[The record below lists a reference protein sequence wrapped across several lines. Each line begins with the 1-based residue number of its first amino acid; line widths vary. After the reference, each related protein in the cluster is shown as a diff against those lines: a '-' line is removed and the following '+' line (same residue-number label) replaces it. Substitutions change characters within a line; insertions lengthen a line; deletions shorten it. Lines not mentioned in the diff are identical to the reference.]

1 MGKETERKFLVRGDF
16 MPHAASSSHIVQ
28 GYIARS
34 ESLTLRV
41 RTRDERGYIT
51 IKGATDASG
60 MTRAEWEYEIPV
72 ADARELLAY
81 SRGVIDKVRYLV
93 PVGRHMFEVDRL
105 RAITKGSWW
114 LRWSWPPPTRSSSV
128 PTGWARRSR
137 ATDVIITRNC

>member
-1 MGKETERKFLVRGDF
+1 MGKETERKFLVRGDV

-93 PVGRHMFEVDRL
+93 PAGRHTFEVFERPDWLGEEVTGDRRYYNSQL
-105 RAITKGSWW
+105 LKHPYSEW
-114 LRWSWPPPTRSSSV
+114 
-128 PTGWARRSR
+128 RR
-137 ATDVIITRNC
+137 

>member
-51 IKGATDASG
+51 IKGRYGRFGHDAC
-60 MTRAEWEYEIPV
+60 RV
-72 ADARELLAY
+72 
-81 SRGVIDKVRYLV
+81 GV
-93 PVGRHMFEVDRL
+93 
-105 RAITKGSWW
+105 
-114 LRWSWPPPTRSSSV
+114 
-128 PTGWARRSR
+128 
-137 ATDVIITRNC
+137 